1 METLNSEV
9 ISRDYRQH
17 WGKVLNELF
26 NFSIPSNFTWDN
38 LDDIIKVLNALD
50 DEQGRITM
58 FIPGGGDIA
67 FRRASYSAE
76 DGFIELDPEAG
87 FIIKPIRLAFYKIGE
102 NVEWYYFLLETKDL
116 EKSGI
121 SDNSGP
127 YREILAEIE
136 PGRYSEYNASETEYM
151 TNDQLIKP
159 LRIIS
164 RYFSG
169 MFAFFINTSD
179 YNHYEDREGMQDRL
193 SAEEF
198 RSYVEIMHNF
208 CKKKANV

>member
-9 ISRDYRQH
+9 IGRDYRQH
-17 WGKVLNELF
+17 WDKVLNDLF
-26 NFSIPSNFTWDN
+26 NYSIPSTYTWDN
-38 LDDIIKVLNALD
+38 LVDIIKVLNAICD
-50 DEQGRITM
+50 KQGRVTM

-67 FRRASYSAE
+67 LKKASYSSE
-76 DGFIELDPEAG
+76 EGCVELDPEAG
-87 FIIKPIRLAFYKIGE
+87 FIVKPKRLTFYKIGE
-102 NVEWYYFLLETKDL
+102 NVEWHYFLLETKDL
-116 EKSGI
+116 KKSGI
-121 SDNSGP
+121 SDNIDL

-136 PGRYSEYNASETEYM
+136 PGKYSEYNASESEYLI
-151 TNDQLIKP
+151 NDQLKKP

-169 MFAFFINTSD
+169 TFAFFINISD
-179 YNHYEDREGMQDRL
+179 YNHYENREDLQNRL

-208 CKKKANV
+208 CKKKAKV